1 MTPFSFDIL
10 TMKKRRRKQPDP
22 NQLLLFSEDEMSGTS
37 VPEECRADI
46 PQQEPIKEDTQKTCD
61 NVPLAEVVEM
71 PQPPHHV
78 MKSCDS
84 VVDLLKSVM
93 GLLDQFDDNQIRL
106 IAMQTAALVQR
117 GIDYS
122 LSYHLPAIPDY
133 EFKGDVLAGLAYVSI
148 ARSFPNMTESIGL
161 HWSEEYREAEATYL
175 NS

>member
-1 MTPFSFDIL
+1 
-10 TMKKRRRKQPDP
+10 MKKRRRHQPDP
-22 NQLLLFSEDEMSGTS
+22 NQLLLFSEDEMSGTAM
-37 VPEECRADI
+37 PEEYNADL
-46 PQQEPIKEDTQKTCD
+46 PQQEPIKEDTQETG
-61 NVPLAEVVEM
+61 NEAPLDEVTET
-71 PQPPHHV
+71 PQPPLHV
-78 MKSCDS
+78 MNSCDS

>member
-1 MTPFSFDIL
+1 
-10 TMKKRRRKQPDP
+10 
-22 NQLLLFSEDEMSGTS
+22 
-37 VPEECRADI
+37 
-46 PQQEPIKEDTQKTCD
+46 
-61 NVPLAEVVEM
+61 
-71 PQPPHHV
+71 

>member
-1 MTPFSFDIL
+1 MTPFFFDIL

-46 PQQEPIKEDTQKTCD
+46 PQQEPIKEDTRETCD
-61 NVPLAEVVEM
+61 NAPLAEVVEM

-78 MKSCDS
+78 MKSCAS

-161 HWSEEYREAEATYL
+161 HWSEEYREAEATYF